1 MQLVHVPSTQSFRF
15 TSSFL
20 APYRLLGDPFKTL
33 LARSTYLTKYCRGD
47 ETWTDTICR
56 VVEGNVNLAPAGSV
70 SRAEAEALYHLFW
83 TGQCLPPGRSL
94 WVGGVE
100 GIPADALF
108 NCWLSVLNGIDD
120 WCWTANQLML
130 GGGVGVSLNNIGK
143 LPYVS
148 DNPCRLAVHCR
159 ADHANVEEVQP
170 EPKEFLNG
178 STPVLLVE
186 DSRAGWVAGLRAALT
201 AAFEG
206 RDQIIDVSNVR
217 ERGKP
222 IKTFGGVA
230 CGPGPL
236 AKLLRSVWEVIR
248 SAKGGQLTSL
258 NCLDITN
265 HIGLCIKSGNV
276 RRCLPGNSLVSTQEG
291 LVPIK
296 KIKVGDMVLTSGT
309 KTNKYMPVTACVK
322 QGEQPILAIS
332 TQMGTFRCTANHQI
346 AVLDTCATY
355 KFRRASELEPGD
367 RMVFVNNVLPGQQTV
382 LPPWA
387 SNTKPVMKKKYATK
401 ELILPT
407 LDAEIAWLLGYTL
420 NVGWVVVHTDM
431 RDYGSRVTYTI
442 AGDEHQAAIVARIKA
457 ALTRF
462 NLKFS
467 CREPKTLAY
476 YAIEVYSKL
485 FAWYLNG
492 HFKSRGEPV
501 VVPPCILQGTQEVR
515 AAFVAGIVDSGGM
528 AHKEFAKGAIASG
541 FYPEFIRMLQALCAS
556 LGIITRIRTQTSG
569 ERAGRAVHTLCLS
582 GQTALVQFN
591 QIVRPYSE
599 REMTSL
605 DVLNCDYGYPRE
617 MVQLDPRLFA
627 ELYSEKQQVSIAD
640 YKSLGGDTKGLTPVA
655 VFNVVQET
663 RAEATWD
670 IEVATAEEFV
680 TDGYLVHN
688 SALIVLG
695 SPEDQDF
702 RDSKKSFETV
712 LSHRHTSNNT
722 IAFRSWEQIEKFDW
736 KGLVD
741 DVLQYGEPG
750 IVNMPLIWQ
759 TDPTAEG
766 INPCGEAPLEAKSC
780 CNLAEVFPAFFES
793 GTNPEQ
799 AFELVTRYTL
809 RQRLVIL
816 TDPESNAV
824 SQKSMR
830 LGVGLGGICDFD
842 WTPQT
847 LRDWYTV
854 CRNAATSY
862 AKELGVSRPVTV
874 TTVKPS
880 GTTSLLNGSSPGIH
894 APYAPYYIRRTRIA
908 KNDPMVLP
916 LIDAGVPFEY
926 DVYDKTE
933 NTLVFSFPTKATHTR
948 HTVQTETIRE
958 QFERQV
964 TVQENWAD
972 NAVSCTLSF
981 KSEEKEELTKC
992 LKEYVPRLKST
1003 SCLSKSHNYPQAP
1016 YSSIEKEEYER
1027 LYSQINHAHP
1037 LVRGG
1042 SIEVEECQNGVCP
1055 VR

>member
-1 MQLVHVPSTQSFRF
+1 MQLVHVPGTQQFRF
-15 TSSFL
+15 TESFL
-20 APYRLLGDPFKTL
+20 SPYRKLGDPFKSL
-33 LARSTYLTKYCRGD
+33 LARSTYLTKYCRGG
-47 ETWTDTICR
+47 ETWSDTICR
-56 VVEGNVNLAPAGSV
+56 VVEGNVNLAHIKVA
-70 SRAEAEALYHLFW
+70 RAEAEALYHLFW

-94 WVGGVE
+94 WVGGIE
-100 GIPADALF
+100 GIPADARF

-130 GGGVGVSLNNIGK
+130 GGGVGVSLNNIDR
-143 LPYVS
+143 LPVVS
-148 DNPCRLAVHCR
+148 GISCRFAVWCGASHP
-159 ADHANVEEVQP
+159 NLEEVKP
-170 EPKEFLNG
+170 ESKEFLNG
-178 STPVLLVE
+178 STPVFVA
-186 DSRAGWVAGLRAALT
+186 DDTRTGWVEALRVTLT

-206 RDQIIDVSNVR
+206 RDQIVDVSNIR

-236 AKLLRSVWEVIR
+236 ANLLRSVWAVVR
-248 SAKGGQLTSL
+248 SAAGGKLTSL

-265 HIGLCIKSGNV
+265 YIGLCVKSGNV
-276 RRCLPGNSLVSTQEG
+276 RRCLPGNSLVSTLRG

-296 KIKVGDMVLTSGT
+296 SIKVGDMVLTSGT
-309 KTNKYMPVTACVK
+309 RSAKYMPVTAHLK
-322 QGEQPILAIS
+322 QGEQQLLAVS
-332 TQMGTFRCTANHQI
+332 TQMGVFRCTANHRV
-346 AVLDTCATY
+346 AVLDTCETY
-355 KFRRASELEPGD
+355 KFKAAAELEPGD
-367 RMVFVNNVLPGQQTV
+367 RMVFVNNTLPGVATT
-382 LPPWA
+382 LPPWGNA
-387 SNTKPVMKKKYATK
+387 KPVARGRCK
-401 ELILPT
+401 EITLPNLDTEVAWT
-407 LDAEIAWLLGYTL
+407 LGVTL
-420 NVGWVVVHTDM
+420 NAGWVYASKEMDK
-431 RDYGSRVTYTI
+431 YGSRVAY
-442 AGDEHQAAIVARIKA
+442 AIVEDERRPKIVTRLKA
-457 ALTRF
+457 VLTRF
-462 NLKFS
+462 GVHSN
-467 CREPKTLAY
+467 ETLPVGFPY
-476 YAIEVYSKL
+476 FQLSVGSKQ
-485 FAWYLNG
+485 FAWYLDG
-492 HFKSRGEPV
+492 HFKAKGEPV
-501 VVPPCILQGTQEVR
+501 VIPTCILQGTAEVR
-515 AAFVAGIVDSGGM
+515 AAFIAGIFDGGGT
-528 AHKEFAKGAIASG
+528 AHREFAWRAICSSY
-541 FYPEFIRMLQALCAS
+541 YPEFIHMLQALCAS
-556 LGIITRIRTQTSG
+556 VGIITRIHPSAPKARD
-569 ERAGRAVHTLCLS
+569 GRAVHTLHLV
-582 GQTALVQFN
+582 GPEALAQFKQVVQ
-591 QIVRPYSE
+591 PYIMHEISPI
-599 REMTSL
+599 S
-605 DVLNCDYGYPRE
+605 VLGCDYGYPCDMLKPRFLE
-617 MVQLDPRLFA
+617 GQKVDRQLPVGQYQA
-627 ELYSEKQQVSIAD
+627 
-640 YKSLGGDTKGLTPVA
+640 LGGETKGFTPVA
-655 VFNVVQET
+655 VLNVLPET
-663 RAEATWD
+663 TPEATWD